1 MLDLETSRVSHIVRE
16 PFPDPVAGMASGF
29 HEVSQ
34 EEIFTRAVS
43 VLDQLCAH
51 APDATTL
58 FSCGQMGGIML
69 MDQNFQPFTNYLSW
83 RDQRTTVV
91 DIGGTTTLDRL
102 RGCWSDV
109 VFEDLGK
116 ELKPGSATSL
126 LYWLAQ
132 RQQILRMPHR

>member
-1 MLDLETSRVSHIVRE
+1 MRCLGLDIGSSSIKGAVLDLETSRIWHIVRE
-16 PFPDPVAGMASGF
+16 PFPDPVAGIASGF

-43 VLDQLCAH
+43 VLDRLCSH

-91 DIGGTTTLDRL
+91 DIDGTTTLDRL

-109 VFEDLGK
+109 VFEDLG
-116 ELKPGSATSL
+116 
-126 LYWLAQ
+126 
-132 RQQILRMPHR
+132 